1 MSARPNPTSLKGD
14 TIMASITLNTLPKR
28 KAPGRTFDAD
38 AAVAILEIVS
48 VTGEGYTDGVA
59 YADSKSPRNAANA
72 AKRLLNHVAPTGM
85 VGKTAI
91 FGIGADG
98 EPVAA
103 STGAGSYGFALWL
116 VPAKVKAAK

>member
-1 MSARPNPTSLKGD
+1 
-14 TIMASITLNTLPKR
+14 MASIALTSLPKR

-59 YADSKSPRNAANA
+59 YTDTKGPRAAANA
-72 AKRLLNHVAPTGM
+72 AKRLLNHVAPSGM

-91 FGIGADG
+91 FGIGSDG
-98 EPVAA
+98 EPVTA
-103 STGAGSYGFALWL
+103 SAGAGSYGFALWL
-116 VPAKVKAAK
+116 VPAKAKVAK